1 MGRVSIFIISL
12 HVLRGKSFE
21 FITIINHLRISL
33 ETDSLNKKYYIY
45 STVNKVEKEIKTY
58 KHKKITIAVFIHLT
72 AHNHVNIRVIG

>member
-1 MGRVSIFIISL
+1 MSIFIISL

-45 STVNKVEKEIKTY
+45 STVNKEEKEIKAY
-58 KHKKITIAVFIHLT
+58 KHKKITIAVFIYLK
-72 AHNHVNIRVIG
+72 AHSYVNIRVTG